1 MRLSNALNPTF
12 TEVMKSIRQENAV
25 SRAEN
30 GEDGSPFS
38 TILANR
44 QTDCPYGYLAKDGI
58 IEYNGVVF
66 VCDPKT
72 NSICLGDMSD
82 PKQVLNIS
90 LPSGG
95 NLKINVNN
103 FGDIS
108 RAVGMFSPEDLN
120 AIMRAISQYN
130 HCTRKLNEIEQEE
143 DEVMNVTQN
152 DDEQYTGESTGETMN
167 ADEAFKML
175 KETMIEEHKLTP
187 EKIKLEKDW
196 RKMDDEQWDKLIEHI
211 DKYID
216 DFKEELEHREEIQ
229 EEAAMKAMADAP
241 ADMRATAAS
250 KAMLS
255 AVVNGIAG
263 EEPDGDVSHLEK
275 ISWTYEMQTDDQSI
289 LAKAKMANEFAPD
302 MISKSQEMALS
313 GDTTVGISETENVKE
328 CASLDEDE
336 NKKKI
341 WTITA
346 FTQEGIIC
354 TECPAGGSSREL
366 WRIDYENPEDAEK
379 VWEFLAR
386 FDKDADLKFA
396 GSQRFW
402 EDFLAGSINN
412 DQIKM

>member
-30 GEDGSPFS
+30 GEDSSPFS

-58 IEYNGVVF
+58 IEYNGVIF

-152 DDEQYTGESTGETMN
+152 DDEQDTGESTGETMN
-167 ADEAFKML
+167 
-175 KETMIEEHKLTP
+175 
-187 EKIKLEKDW
+187 
-196 RKMDDEQWDKLIEHI
+196 
-211 DKYID
+211 
-216 DFKEELEHREEIQ
+216 
-229 EEAAMKAMADAP
+229 

-255 AVVNGIAG
+255 AV
-263 EEPDGDVSHLEK
+263 
-275 ISWTYEMQTDDQSI
+275 
-289 LAKAKMANEFAPD
+289 ANVFAP
-302 MISKSQEMALS
+302 
-313 GDTTVGISETENVKE
+313 
-328 CASLDEDE
+328 
-336 NKKKI
+336 
-341 WTITA
+341 
-346 FTQEGIIC
+346 
-354 TECPAGGSSREL
+354 
-366 WRIDYENPEDAEK
+366 
-379 VWEFLAR
+379 EFQNR
-386 FDKDADLKFA
+386 
-396 GSQRFW
+396 RRW
-402 EDFLAGSINN
+402 H
-412 DQIKM
+412 